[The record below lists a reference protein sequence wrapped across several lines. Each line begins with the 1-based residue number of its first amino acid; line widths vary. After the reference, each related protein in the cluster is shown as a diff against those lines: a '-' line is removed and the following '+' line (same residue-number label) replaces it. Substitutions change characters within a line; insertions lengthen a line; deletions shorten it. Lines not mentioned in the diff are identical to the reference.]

1 MNLLKLF
8 KHFSY
13 FFQFQNKDLFLG
25 VEPDHQLLEQLQK
38 MMIYLKMPEM
48 ITKLS
53 PTFLCLQLTDELL
66 QVNIFLFEF
75 HGKIYFQKN
84 LLDNN
89 DILFREI
96 ENCIPLR
103 LFFHEII
110 TNFIKILFLQK
121 KVKPLNLSPPFK
133 TKTSQIKVMT
143 KIIGIKKRPLR

>member
-66 QVNIFLFEF
+66 QVNICLFDFTE
-75 HGKIYFQKN
+75 KPN
-84 LLDNN
+84 NN

-103 LFFHEII
+103 LFFREVE
-110 TNFIKILFLQK
+110 TN
-121 KVKPLNLSPPFK
+121 
-133 TKTSQIKVMT
+133 
-143 KIIGIKKRPLR
+143 